1 MVDQIKVNS
10 GTVARGQTSKQRMG
24 PAPDTDVEEEETE
37 NKMEEGGEVVDNLQI
52 IYVLQVMDLDTLQV
66 MDIDDGIENL
76 LLETSMTQSDYG
88 ESQDLD
94 SILKPLTDSQRA
106 KEEELDR

>member
-10 GTVARGQTSKQRMG
+10 GTVPRGQTSKPRMG

-94 SILKPLTDSQRA
+94 SILRPLTDSQRA